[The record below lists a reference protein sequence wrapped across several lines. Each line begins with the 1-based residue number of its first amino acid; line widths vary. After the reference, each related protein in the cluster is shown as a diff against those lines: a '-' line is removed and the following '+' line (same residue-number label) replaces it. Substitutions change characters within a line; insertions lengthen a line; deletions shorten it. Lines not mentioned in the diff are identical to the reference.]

1 VANVCSRLISKLVV
15 QARPT
20 AVGCHRSLGVRAIV
34 VPTSFP
40 APITPFRGQANG
52 DGEALV
58 KFSSQVVDCSAQLSI
73 AAPQHDNSN

>member
-20 AVGCHRSLGVRAIV
+20 TVGCHRSLGVKAIAE
-34 VPTSFP
+34 PISPP
-40 APITPFRGQANG
+40 APSTAFRGQTNG

-58 KFSSQVVDCSAQLSI
+58 EFSSQIVDCSAQLSI